1 MKTMKTMPSMP
12 PPMPPPALGARPPAR
27 HRGFS
32 LVEVLVAITIF
43 AIGFLALAA
52 MQVSGLRATQISNYR
67 SLAMF
72 HAQTIADQMRANR
85 VALRL
90 ANNPYYA
97 APPPVGGTPS
107 PQETA
112 LRNAQTAVDDAR
124 DDLNEA
130 QEWTDRR
137 AEADAEYNRLNA
149 EYQNL
154 DNQMWTLPS
163 GQQAAFF
170 NSQVLPAQR
179 AATQAA
185 LVPIRSETAPDTNAL
200 QTALQNA
207 NSALQTAR
215 NNAIAAGLTANA
227 VDSLI
232 GALQQASATV
242 STCTSAVC
250 TAEELARFEIRRW
263 REAIGGSLPQGQGI
277 VCIDSTPD
285 DGDPSNWLCDD
296 IGDVVAIKIGWLE
309 QAAAGALQGSTLLNT
324 ERQRI
329 VVRLA
334 KL

>member
-1 MKTMKTMPSMP
+1 MP
-12 PPMPPPALGARPPAR
+12 PPMPPPAFGARPPAR

-107 PQETA
+107 ADEQA
-112 LRNAQTAVDDAR
+112 LLAAQTAVANAQQAVSDREAEAAERAAAQTICDDAIVAR
-124 DDLNEA
+124 NNAPL
-130 QEWTDRR
+130 
-137 AEADAEYNRLNA
+137 DANYNA
-149 EYQNL
+149 VA
-154 DNQMWTLPS
+154 
-163 GQQAAFF
+163 QAAQTACAVPEL
-170 NSQVLPAQR
+170 SGLPPDVAGAQ
-179 AATQAA
+179 AT
-185 LVPIRSETAPDTNAL
+185 LTTANA
-200 QTALQNA
+200 ALQNA
-207 NSALQTAR
+207 RQTAIS
-215 NNAIAAGLTANA
+215 NGLDPNA

>member
-1 MKTMKTMPSMP
+1 MTHPMTTMTPMPSMT
-12 PPMPPPALGARPPAR
+12 PPMPPPATGARPPAR

-52 MQVSGLRATQISNYR
+52 MQVSGLRATQVSNYR

-90 ANNPYYA
+90 ANNPYYS
-97 APPPVGGTPS
+97 APPPVGGAPS
-107 PQETA
+107 PEETA
-112 LRNAQTAVDDAR
+112 LRSAQQTLSERQQQAADRAAAQTVCDDGNDAR
-124 DDLNEA
+124 AAAIAVTVAAYAAVPQDPA
-130 QEWTDRR
+130 AIAA
-137 AEADAEYNRLNA
+137 AEADEA
-149 EYQNL
+149 
-154 DNQMWTLPS
+154 S
-163 GQQAAFF
+163 
-170 NSQVLPAQR
+170 
-179 AATQAA
+179 ATQAA
-185 LVPIRSETAPDTNAL
+185 LQACAAPALSVPVPDVAGAQAAL
-200 QTALQNA
+200 QAARTA
-207 NSALQTAR
+207 AL
-215 NNAIAAGLTANA
+215 AAGLTAET
-227 VDSLI
+227 VDGLI

-250 TAEELARFEIRRW
+250 TAEELARFEVRRW
-263 REAIGGSLPQGQGI
+263 RDALAGTLPQGQGI

-296 IGDVVAIKIGWLE
+296 TGDVVAIKIGWLE
-309 QAAAGALQGSTLLNT
+309 QAAAGAEQGGTLLNT
-324 ERQRI
+324 ERQRL

>member
-107 PQETA
+107 ADEQA
-112 LRNAQTAVDDAR
+112 LLAAQTAVANAQQTVSDREAEAAERAAAQTICDDA
-124 DDLNEA
+124 NA
-130 QEWTDRR
+130 AYNTVN
-137 AEADAEYNRLNA
+137 ADPNA
-149 EYQNL
+149 DWL
-154 DNQMWTLPS
+154 T
-163 GQQAAFF
+163 
-170 NSQVLPAQR
+170 QVYPAR
-179 AATQAA
+179 QAA
-185 LVPIRSETAPDTNAL
+185 LQACAAPELSGPAPDVAGAQATLTTANA
-200 QTALQNA
+200 ALQNA
-207 NSALQTAR
+207 RQTAIS
-215 NNAIAAGLTANA
+215 NGLDPNA

>member
-1 MKTMKTMPSMP
+1 
-12 PPMPPPALGARPPAR
+12 MPPPAPGARPPAR

-52 MQVSGLRATQISNYR
+52 MQVSGLRATQVSNYR

-90 ANNPYYA
+90 ASNPYYS
-97 APPPVGGTPS
+97 APPPVGGAPS
-107 PQETA
+107 PEETA
-112 LRNAQTAVDDAR
+112 LRQAQTAIDEAR
-124 DDLNEA
+124 DDLAEA

-137 AEADAEYNRLNA
+137 AEADAEYNQLNT

-154 DNQMWTLPS
+154 YNQMFTLPA
-163 GQQAAFF
+163 GQQGAFF
-170 NSQVLPAQR
+170 NNQVLPAQS
-179 AATQAA
+179 AATQASLA
-185 LVPIRSETAPDTNAL
+185 PIRSETAPDTSAL

-207 NSALQTAR
+207 NAALQTAR
-215 NNAIAAGLTANA
+215 TAALAAGLTAET
-227 VDSLI
+227 VDGLI

-250 TAEELARFEIRRW
+250 TAEELARFEVRRW
-263 REAIGGSLPQGQGI
+263 RDALAGSLPQGQGI

-296 IGDVVAIKIGWLE
+296 TGEVVAIKIGWLE
-309 QAAAGALQGSTLLNT
+309 QAAAGAEQGGTLLNT
-324 ERQRI
+324 ERQRL